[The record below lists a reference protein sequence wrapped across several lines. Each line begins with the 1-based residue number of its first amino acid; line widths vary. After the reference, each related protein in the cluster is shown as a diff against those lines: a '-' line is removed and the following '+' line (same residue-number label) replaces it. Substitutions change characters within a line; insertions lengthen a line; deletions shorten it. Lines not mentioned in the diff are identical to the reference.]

1 MSVVFTELASP
12 IGPLRLA
19 ARDDTLIRLALGDEG
34 LPPAD
39 WRRDDDALA
48 PACDQLRAYL
58 AGERQTFTL
67 PLAPTG
73 SEFQRRVWHALTQI
87 PYGETIS
94 YGELARRV
102 GQPDAARAVGMANN
116 RNPIAIVVPCHRVVG
131 ADGRL
136 VGFGGGLPRKQWLL
150 QHEARHC
157 EFKLTSP
164 LLVSTATIGQG
175 R

>member
-19 ARDDTLIRLALGDEG
+19 ARDGALIRLALGDDG
-34 LPPAD
+34 PPPAD

-48 PACDQLRAYL
+48 PASAQLRAYL
-58 AGERQTFTL
+58 AGERQTFAL

-150 QHEARHC
+150 QHEAAHR

-164 LLVSTATIGQG
+164 PLVSTAAIGQG